1 MTILYLLRH
10 AESIA
15 NEKGILAGRSSV
27 GLSKTGVLQAKR
39 LVQPLSDMEIN
50 LVISSPIQRCIETIT
65 PFLNNQ
71 SELRSKFEIWPDF
84 QEMDYGD
91 WSGKK
96 LRRLSVK
103 RDWRTIQKSPERFR
117 FPDGESFV
125 EAVERVEY
133 GLKTI
138 LKRYPKLKILLVT
151 HGDIIKLAI
160 NSTLK
165 GELQAFQ
172 RIVVDPAS
180 LSALKIDRNSALLF
194 SNRNFTEVKDK
205 RSNLRARLAL
215 GGGTNNG

>member
-39 LVQPLSDMEIN
+39 LVKPLSNMEIN

-65 PFLNNQ
+65 PFLKNQ
-71 SELRSKFEIWPDF
+71 SELRSQFEVWPDF

-117 FPDGESFV
+117 FPGGESFV

-138 LKRYPKLKILLVT
+138 AKRYPKLKILLVT
-151 HGDIIKLAI
+151 HGDIVKLAI